1 MLIFVQACRPT
12 IYFCQGCISYFIIV
26 SIFLYLDFILRFY
39 SSLLGIKQIIID
51 IIIIIIIIILSS
63 VTSDRSLNDSQYRS
77 F

>member
-51 IIIIIIIIILSS
+51 IIIIIIILSS
-63 VTSDRSLNDSQYRS
+63 VKSDRRLNDSQYRS